1 MFNFDY
7 ITKQDIKDHNPNWPE
22 ILDHPYRILILEGSG
37 SGKINAKLNLI
48 NHEPDIDEIYLQAKD
63 SYETIHFNI

>member
-37 SGKINAKLNLI
+37 SGKMNA
-48 NHEPDIDEIYLQAKD
+48 
-63 SYETIHFNI
+63 

>member
-37 SGKINAKLNLI
+37 SGKINA
-48 NHEPDIDEIYLQAKD
+48 
-63 SYETIHFNI
+63 